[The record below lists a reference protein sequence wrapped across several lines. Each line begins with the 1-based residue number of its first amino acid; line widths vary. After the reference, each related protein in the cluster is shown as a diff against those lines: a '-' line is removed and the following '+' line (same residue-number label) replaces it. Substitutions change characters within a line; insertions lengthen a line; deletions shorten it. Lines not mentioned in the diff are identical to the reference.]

1 MARLTSN
8 GPAMA
13 LDFLTLYIVIL
24 LNSLTVSVIWAAVA
38 YSYRSFVAARI
49 WLGGC
54 LMTMIGGAVLALHGD
69 GSGPIL
75 AAVLGN
81 GLVIYGFCLFWVGI
95 RYFYGKTGGWIASGI
110 ITAVSLAA
118 LMIVF
123 SNGHG
128 RNLVY
133 ATAQSIPMVLGT
145 IFLLH
150 PQRRQLGAWIAAIA
164 MTIGAAG
171 HAVESAYNVALMNGV
186 ITRQAY
192 LFIETWVLLCVIF
205 SGVLWNFGFAVM
217 TIDRLRGEVEALAVE
232 DELTGLPNRRRL
244 MERIAE
250 EEARSNRTGRP
261 FALLMIDLDN
271 FKTLNDTFGH
281 AAGDQ
286 ALRHFAG
293 VLRHHAR
300 SNDLVARLAGDEFC
314 LVLPETRD
322 TVASTIAADLTAA
335 IRRQPLQWRG
345 HAIHLTSSIGVSSWR
360 RNAPAGDTLERAD
373 RALYITKSQGRDG
386 ISLDGL
392 LAPRPHRH
400 PLNLVEATDK
410 QPPVKQARTG

>member
-1 MARLTSN
+1 
-8 GPAMA
+8 MA

-24 LNSLTVSVIWAAVA
+24 LNSLTVAVIWASVA

-49 WLGGC
+49 WLGAC
-54 LMTMIGGAVLALHGD
+54 LMTVIGGAVLALHGD

-75 AAVLGN
+75 AAVAGN

-95 RYFYGKTGGWIASGI
+95 RYFYGETGGWITSAI
-110 ITAVSLAA
+110 ITAVSLAV

-123 SNGHG
+123 NDGHD

-133 ATAQSIPMVLGT
+133 ATAQSIPMILGV
-145 IFLLH
+145 IFLLQ
-150 PQRRQLGAWIAAIA
+150 PERRQLGAWIAAIA
-164 MTIGAAG
+164 MTIGVAG
-171 HAVESAYNVALMNGV
+171 HVVESAYNIALMNGI

-192 LFIETWVLLCVIF
+192 LFIETSALLCVIF

-217 TIDRLRGEVEALAVE
+217 TIDRLRSEVAALAIE
-232 DELTGLPNRRRL
+232 DELTELPNRRRL

-250 EEARSNRTGRP
+250 EESRSHRTGRP

-271 FKTLNDTFGH
+271 FKTLNDTYGH

-293 VLRHHAR
+293 VLRSHAR

-322 TVASTIAADLTAA
+322 AIAGTIASDLTAS

-345 HAIHLTSSIGVSSWR
+345 HTIRLTASIGVSSWR
-360 RNAPAGDTLERAD
+360 RNAPDGDTLERAD

-386 ISLDGL
+386 ISFDGL
-392 LAPRPHRH
+392 IASRLHRH
-400 PLNLVEATDK
+400 NLNLVDTSTSES
-410 QPPVKQARTG
+410 PPMKQARTG

>member
-1 MARLTSN
+1 
-8 GPAMA
+8 MA

-24 LNSLTVSVIWAAVA
+24 LNSLTVAVIWASVA

-49 WLGGC
+49 WLGAC
-54 LMTMIGGAVLALHGD
+54 LMTMTGGAVLALHGD

-81 GLVIYGFCLFWVGI
+81 GLVIYGFCLFWIGI
-95 RYFYGKTGGWIASGI
+95 RYFYGKTGGWIVSAI
-110 ITAVSLAA
+110 ITAISLAV

-123 SNGHG
+123 KNGHG

-133 ATAQSIPMVLGT
+133 ATAQSIPMILGV
-145 IFLLH
+145 ILLLR
-150 PQRRQLGAWIAAIA
+150 PERRQLGAWIAAIA
-164 MTIGAAG
+164 MIIGVAS
-171 HAVESAYNVALMNGV
+171 HVVESAYNIALMNAV
-186 ITRQAY
+186 ITREAY
-192 LFIETWVLLCVIF
+192 LFIETSVLLCVIF

-250 EEARSNRTGRP
+250 EEARSHKTGRP

-271 FKTLNDTFGH
+271 FKTLNDTYGH

-293 VLRHHAR
+293 VLRRHAR
-300 SNDLVARLAGDEFC
+300 DNDLVARLAGDEFC
-314 LVLPETRD
+314 VVLPETRD
-322 TVASTIAADLTAA
+322 AIAGTIASDLTAS
-335 IRRQPLQWRG
+335 IRGQPLHWRG
-345 HAIHLTSSIGVSSWR
+345 HTIRLTSSIGVSSWH
-360 RNAPAGDTLERAD
+360 RNAPNGDTLERAD

-392 LAPRPHRH
+392 LAPRPNRRN
-400 PLNLVEATDK
+400 LNLVEATGGL
-410 QPPVKQARTG
+410 PPVKQARTG

>member
-1 MARLTSN
+1 MT
-8 GPAMA
+8 

-24 LNSLTVSVIWAAVA
+24 LNSLTVAVIWASVA
-38 YSYRSFVAARI
+38 YSYRSFVPARI
-49 WLGGC
+49 WLGAC
-54 LMTMIGGAVLALHGD
+54 LMTMTGGAVLALHGD

-95 RYFYGKTGGWIASGI
+95 RYFHGETGGWIASAI
-110 ITAVSLAA
+110 ITAISLAA
-118 LMIVF
+118 LMLVF
-123 SNGHG
+123 DNGHS

-133 ATAQSIPMVLGT
+133 ATAQSIPMILGVIVL
-145 IFLLH
+145 LQ
-150 PQRRQLGAWIAAIA
+150 PKRRQLGAWIAAIA
-164 MTIGAAG
+164 MTIGIAG
-171 HAVESAYNVALMNGV
+171 HAVESAYNIALVGGV
-186 ITRQAY
+186 ITREAY
-192 LFIETWVLLCVIF
+192 LFIETLALLCVIF

-217 TIDRLRGEVEALAVE
+217 TIDRLRGEVAALAVE

-250 EEARSNRTGRP
+250 EEARSRKTNRP

-271 FKTLNDTFGH
+271 FKMLNDTYGH

-286 ALRHFAG
+286 ALRHFAT
-293 VLRHHAR
+293 VLRLHTR
-300 SNDLVARLAGDEFC
+300 DNDLVARLAGDEFC

-322 TVASTIAADLTAA
+322 AIAGAIASDLTES

-345 HAIHLTSSIGVSSWR
+345 HTIHLTASIGVSSWH
-360 RNAPAGDTLERAD
+360 RNAPSGDTLERAD

-392 LAPRPHRH
+392 LAPRPHLRKF
-400 PLNLVEATDK
+400 NLIDASTGE
-410 QPPVKQARTG
+410 PPPTKQARTG

>member
-1 MARLTSN
+1 
-8 GPAMA
+8 MA

-24 LNSLTVSVIWAAVA
+24 LNSLTVAVIWASVA

-49 WLGGC
+49 WLGAC

-69 GSGPIL
+69 GSGPVV
-75 AAVLGN
+75 AAVVGN
-81 GLVIYGFCLFWVGI
+81 GLVIYGFCLFWIGI
-95 RYFYGKTGGWIASGI
+95 RYFYGKTGGWIASAI
-110 ITAVSLAA
+110 ITAISLAA

-123 SNGHG
+123 NNGHG

-133 ATAQSIPMVLGT
+133 ATSQSIPMILGVM
-145 IFLLH
+145 LLLQ
-150 PQRRQLGAWIAAIA
+150 PERRQLGAWIAAIA
-164 MTIGAAG
+164 MMIGVAG
-171 HAVESAYNVALMNGV
+171 HAVESAYNIALMNAV
-186 ITRQAY
+186 ITREAY
-192 LFIETWVLLCVIF
+192 LFIETSVLLCVIF

-250 EEARSNRTGRP
+250 EEARSHKTGRP

-271 FKTLNDTFGH
+271 FKALNDTYGH

-286 ALRHFAG
+286 ALRHFAN
-293 VLRHHAR
+293 VLRRHAR
-300 SNDLVARLAGDEFC
+300 DNDLVARLAGDEFC

-322 TVASTIAADLTAA
+322 AIAGTIASDLTES

-345 HAIHLTSSIGVSSWR
+345 HTIRLTSSIGVSSWH
-360 RNAPAGDTLERAD
+360 RNAPNGDTLERAD

-392 LAPRPHRH
+392 LAPRPNRRNF
-400 PLNLVEATDK
+400 NLVDASTGEL
-410 QPPVKQARTG
+410 PPAKRAKTG